1 MMERWGFEWKNM
13 GHINWVF
20 GPAPAH
26 RRETLRQKKRKEK
39 KRAEENEKDWKM
51 TREESEGLRNFDE
64 RRGEG
69 AGSENM
75 GG

>member
-1 MMERWGFEWKNM
+1 MEEYGSYKLGFWSRARPQERDTE
-13 GHINWVF
+13 
-20 GPAPAH
+20 A
-26 RRETLRQKKRKEK
+26 KKRKEK